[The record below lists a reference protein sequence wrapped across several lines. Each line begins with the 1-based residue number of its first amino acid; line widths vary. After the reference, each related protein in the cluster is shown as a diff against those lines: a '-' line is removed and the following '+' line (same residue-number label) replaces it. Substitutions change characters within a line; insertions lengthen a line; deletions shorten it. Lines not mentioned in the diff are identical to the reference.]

1 MDINLRKIDRSNY
14 QECID
19 LKVAQSQ
26 VRYVAPNMF
35 SLVQAA
41 YEPDM
46 CPLGV
51 YNKGKMIGFI
61 LYDFDRDLNGWSM
74 SRFMIDEKYQ
84 NSGFGK
90 RALEVFLDYFKE
102 NHKSDEIYTSAETD
116 NNVAISLY
124 ENFGFKNIGKF
135 EYESGGNKYVEYR
148 MLLRF

>member
-19 LKVAQSQ
+19 LKVDQSQ

-61 LYDFDRDLNGWSM
+61 LYDFDRDLNGW
-74 SRFMIDEKYQ
+74 
-84 NSGFGK
+84 
-90 RALEVFLDYFKE
+90 
-102 NHKSDEIYTSAETD
+102 
-116 NNVAISLY
+116 
-124 ENFGFKNIGKF
+124 
-135 EYESGGNKYVEYR
+135 
-148 MLLRF
+148 